1 MLLAITLNTR
11 SRKKVL
17 IIGAVFIFITG
28 LIYALFIAGLFTV
41 FKVVRFIGW
50 IQVVV
55 SIVALI
61 FAVVNIKDYFWFKQG
76 ISFTIR
82 DEKKPGIYKGIRR
95 IVNASESIWGMI
107 AGTAVLAA
115 GVSLVE
121 FSCTAGFPVLWTNLL
136 NAQEISGMAFLGLL
150 LVYMLVYQIDE
161 MGIFLVS
168 VFSLRQA
175 KLEEKHGRML
185 KLLGGMLML
194 SLSVVMLI
202 DPTIMNKMSNA
213 LLVFALAFV
222 MTGLIL
228 LVHQVILPRF
238 KKPSGAKKK
247 SSR

>member
-1 MLLAITLNTR
+1 M
-11 SRKKVL
+11 
-17 IIGAVFIFITG
+17 
-28 LIYALFIAGLFTV
+28 
-41 FKVVRFIGW
+41 
-50 IQVVV
+50 
-55 SIVALI
+55 
-61 FAVVNIKDYFWFKQG
+61 
-76 ISFTIR
+76 
-82 DEKKPGIYKGIRR
+82 
-95 IVNASESIWGMI
+95 
-107 AGTAVLAA
+107 
-115 GVSLVE
+115 
-121 FSCTAGFPVLWTNLL
+121 LWTNLL
-136 NAQEISGMAFLGLL
+136 NAQEISGMAFLGFL
-150 LVYMLVYQIDE
+150 LVYMLIYQIDE

-228 LVHQVILPRF
+228 LVHQVILPRL
-238 KKPSGAKKK
+238 KEPKGAKKK